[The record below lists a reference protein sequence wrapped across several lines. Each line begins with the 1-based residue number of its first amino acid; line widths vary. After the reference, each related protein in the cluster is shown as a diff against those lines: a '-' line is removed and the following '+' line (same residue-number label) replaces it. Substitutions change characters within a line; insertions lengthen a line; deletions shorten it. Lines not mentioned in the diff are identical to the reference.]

1 MLLIGHSSS
10 GLCVEGWLAPQSRT
24 CLTGQWE
31 KCGRQHRLRA
41 AKSSSSAQ
49 MDNPPLL
56 SSGPRIAGLPDK
68 HGGARYMGHNPRR
81 ADLGLTLPY
90 HTWKCV

>member
-1 MLLIGHSSS
+1 MYAYTYICTSVNREYSFS
-10 GLCVEGWLAPQSRT
+10 GFLVFCFFQA
-24 CLTGQWE
+24 
-31 KCGRQHRLRA
+31 RQHRLRA